1 MVGPAGT
8 AKLAVAS
15 DDVKTKSV
23 IVAEQV
29 TKAFGERTVIKD
41 FSLRIQRGD
50 RIGIVGANGAGK
62 TTLLKLLNGEIAP
75 DSGAVTL
82 AKTLDGVII
91 DQQRSLMADDKRVRD
106 VLAEG
111 GGWIAVRSGRKQGT
125 GHWTDFQFE

>member
-1 MVGPAGT
+1 MMGPAGT

-62 TTLLKLLNGEIAP
+62 TTLLKLLTGEIAP

-82 AKTLDGVII
+82 AKTQDGVII
-91 DQQRSLMADDKRVRD
+91 DQPRSMMAADKWLRA
-106 VLAEG
+106 VLAG
-111 GGWIAVRSGRKQGT
+111 GGDRSHDRGVRKA
-125 GHWTDFQFE
+125 E